1 MKTEHFEKDAKDNH
15 VFQCIAATVVI
26 VDMGCLNRSK
36 LIRKCV
42 FVLFLLDD
50 KMLWLVYT
58 VTYWLAV
65 SKNSL

>member
-50 KMLWLVYT
+50 KML
-58 VTYWLAV
+58 
-65 SKNSL
+65 